1 MADKETQ
8 KCQKEKDFH
17 LIRNQRHHYSG
28 HSDSGLQGLTGVSE
42 QGGRCPGL
50 VDRGS
55 HTLHPGTE
63 AEPPRLETH
72 GETQHR
78 NLTRGEPGVC
88 PGGRCRRGQR
98 LRQQRCRQT
107 FPECHC
113 VRVRLCWGWASVPG
127 LSPVAEGSGHSLLPG
142 AGLSCWELRA
152 RV

>member
-17 LIRNQRHHYSG
+17 LIHNQSHHYSG
-28 HSDSGLQGLTGVSE
+28 HSDLGLRWLPGVSE

-78 NLTRGEPGVC
+78 SLKRGEPGAC
-88 PGGRCRRGQR
+88 PSGGCGRGQR
-98 LRQQRCRQT
+98 LHQQRRRQT
-107 FPECHC
+107 FPARQHI
-113 VRVRLCWGWASVPG
+113 RVRSCWGWASVPG
-127 LSPVAEGSGHSLLPG
+127 PSLVAEGSGHSLLRG
-142 AGLSCWELRA
+142 TGLSCWALRA